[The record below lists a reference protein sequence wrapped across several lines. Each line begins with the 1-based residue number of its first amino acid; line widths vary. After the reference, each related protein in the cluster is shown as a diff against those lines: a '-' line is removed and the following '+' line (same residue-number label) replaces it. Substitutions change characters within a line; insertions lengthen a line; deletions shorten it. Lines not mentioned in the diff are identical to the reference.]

1 MQKKL
6 PLRMCLGCREMKLK
20 SELVRIVRSP
30 EGEMSVDEVGKK
42 PGRGAYVCRNPECY
56 KRVVKSK
63 ALSRAFRTAIP
74 EDITNALTAYINN

>member
-42 PGRGAYVCRNPECY
+42 PGRGAYVCRSPDCY